1 MTDARPGWYPDP
13 AGDQG
18 RFRWW
23 DGSDWT
29 SAVSGSAHAPQPT
42 RSRALRHAAASGHSR
57 TVWSLGIALV
67 AVAGVVLGL
76 VIWHD
81 PAGSARNAAA
91 GVTAKP
97 SPSGVPGELDQSSRE
112 ARIGDASM
120 RLPGDP
126 YQLRVDPMRVQNLF
140 DSYFAAGAI
149 VHADYHKGQ
158 DWSAVVGLAHVAPA
172 ATRDEVDATAVTVGR
187 QVAATFFDHSPT
199 TVERASV
206 AEHSVDGCSGYEFS
220 AEVSYQIP
228 GLASRA
234 DELTVIVV
242 RLDDGTRVAAF
253 SSVPTDAPEALRTQA
268 ATALQSLQVG

>member
-1 MTDARPGWYPDP
+1 VTGARPGWYPDP
-13 AGDQG
+13 GGDQG

-23 DGSDWT
+23 DGSGWT
-29 SAVSGSAHAPQPT
+29 SAVSDSAHAAPPA
-42 RSRALRHAAASGHSR
+42 RSRSLRNAAASRRSLAA
-57 TVWSLGIALV
+57 WSLGLALV
-67 AVAGVVLGL
+67 AVAGVVLGR
-76 VIWHD
+76 VFWHD
-81 PAGSARNAAA
+81 PTGSSRSAAA

-126 YQLRVDPMRVQNLF
+126 YQLRADPMRVKNLF

-149 VHADYHKGQ
+149 VHEDYHQGQ
-158 DWSAVVGLAHVAPA
+158 DWSAVVGLAHVAPT
-172 ATRDEVDATAVTVGR
+172 ATRDEVDATAATVG
-187 QVAATFFDHSPT
+187 QQIAATFFDHSPT
-199 TVERASV
+199 TIERASV
-206 AEHSVDGCSGYEFS
+206 AEHSVDGCSGYVFT
-220 AEVSYQIP
+220 AVVSYLIP

-253 SSVPTDAPEALRTQA
+253 SSVPTDAPQTVRTQA
-268 ATALQSLQVG
+268 AAALESLHVG